1 MINGAHFLIYSKDAE
16 ADRAFFREVLGF
28 RSVDV
33 GGGWLIF
40 ALPPAEI
47 AVHPASRTFA
57 KRRGGRAMMGTVL
70 YLMCND
76 LERLIKSLKA
86 KKVKCTEVGKAPWG
100 SYTTILLPSGVE
112 MGLYQPTHRTAHN
125 LKAKRA
131 RGDFGYH

>member
-16 ADRAFFREVLGF
+16 ADRAFFRDILRF

-57 KRRGGRAMMGTVL
+57 KRHGGHTMMGTVL
-70 YLMCND
+70 YLMCSD

-86 KKVKCTEVGKAPWG
+86 KKVKCTEVRKAPWG
-100 SYTTILLPSGVE
+100 SYTTISLPSGVE
-112 MGLYQPTHRTAHN
+112 MGLYQPTHRTAHKLN
-125 LKAKRA
+125 LRL
-131 RGDFGYH
+131 GHDE